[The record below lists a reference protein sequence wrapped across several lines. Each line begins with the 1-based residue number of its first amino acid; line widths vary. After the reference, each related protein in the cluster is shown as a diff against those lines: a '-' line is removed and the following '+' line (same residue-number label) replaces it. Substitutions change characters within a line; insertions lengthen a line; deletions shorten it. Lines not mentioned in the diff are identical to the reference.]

1 MKRFSLIVRGVFGF
15 VIFVLVLEFCA
26 RVDDALSYGAAFWP
40 PYNREILEMRD
51 SIGKRGRPGA
61 RYQKWQLNSLGYRGP
76 ELRSGTTRI
85 ACFGASETFGLY
97 EAEGQEYPRQ
107 LERQL
112 NARFGGNMFQVVN
125 VAYVGETVATATL
138 RVPEIVDQIHP
149 AYAILY
155 PSAAAYIWLPWVREG
170 PAPAPATSALPDTTP
185 PPVRFEWR
193 IRERFRN
200 LLKQAL
206 PAIVQT
212 KLRQREINAAVGNYS
227 VMDSVPQENVLRFR
241 RDMSRLVATLRAAGV
256 EPVLVT
262 HATAFGKALSESDR
276 DLLVAWR
283 KFYPMLKEGGFLD
296 MEKRMNDA
304 IRDLAR
310 QEHVVLVD
318 AASEIPPGREN
329 FADFSHFTTP
339 GAAIMASRLADGL
352 QPMIDAQLRQDSSNL
367 PQRPA
372 APSARN

>member
-1 MKRFSLIVRGVFGF
+1 MKRFSLIIRGMLGL
-15 VIFVLVLEFCA
+15 VIFVFVLEFCA

-40 PYNREILEMRD
+40 PYNRQALEMRD
-51 SIGKRGRPGA
+51 RIGKRGRPGA

-97 EAEGQEYPRQ
+97 EAAGQEYPRQ

-112 NARFGGNMFQVVN
+112 NTRVGGNMFQVVN

-170 PAPAPATSALPDTTP
+170 PAPATSVAPEIAP
-185 PPVRFEWR
+185 PLVRFEWR

-200 LLKQAL
+200 LLKQVL

-212 KLRQREINAAVGNYS
+212 KLRQREINAAVAGYS
-227 VMDSVPQENVLRFR
+227 VMHRVPEENVLRFR
-241 RDMSRLVATLRAAGV
+241 RDLSRLVASLRAAGV

-262 HATAFGKALSESDR
+262 HATAFGKSISESDR

-283 KFYPMLKEGGFLD
+283 KFYPMLMEEGFLD
-296 MEKRMNDA
+296 MEQRMNDA
-304 IRDLAR
+304 MRELAR

-318 AASEIPPGREN
+318 AAREVPPGREN

-352 QPMIDAQLRQDSSNL
+352 QPMIDSQLRQGSSNL

-372 APSARN
+372 ASSARN